1 MNQLVRL
8 AAIAAAFS
16 PVVST
21 LAHAQRSR
29 GVMGG
34 APAVTQQ
41 PPPPP
46 PSVQSRGII
55 AVPYPPGYGQRQGD
69 LPRIGTQ
76 PTHRQTG
83 YTNGYGLGGVAYTT
97 RDRDG
102 RLYWYD
108 GNTRDERGYR
118 DDRGYRSDRND
129 LGERRGVR
137 YSRPGYTTYSPYVR
151 RPIPCAAGC
160 VRFGGGLRYGRLFG
174 SFVIGYP
181 FYVPI
186 VVPYIYD
193 GTYVRYGEPAES
205 YAPTAD
211 AEQPASKLIV
221 VGAGTAGGGDAL
233 TVETRGD
240 SVRLSWLG
248 SGRTAREVRLFV
260 SDSAQQQLASR
271 RASPAAP
278 TATFEIATL
287 SAPVAFAGVSVTF
300 TDGVTSTTV
309 VPYRNG
315 TATSPR
321 R

>member
-1 MNQLVRL
+1 MNQLVRFAAL
-8 AAIAAAFS
+8 ATAFS
-16 PVVST
+16 SVVTSVA
-21 LAHAQRSR
+21 LAQRSR
-29 GVMGG
+29 GTMGG

-41 PPPPP
+41 PPAPA
-46 PSVQSRGII
+46 PSSIPRGGTMS
-55 AVPYPPGYGQRQGD
+55 VPMYGPRDYGPRGGN
-69 LPRIGTQ
+69 LPRIVTE
-76 PTHRQTG
+76 PPRRQG
-83 YTNGYGLGGVAYTT
+83 YGYGYGLAGSTGYSS

-102 RLYWYD
+102 RLFWYD
-108 GNTRDERGYR
+108 ENDRDN
-118 DDRGYRSDRND
+118 RGYRSDRD
-129 LGERRGVR
+129 DRGDRSDRTIR

-151 RPIPCAAGC
+151 RPIPCGIGC
-160 VRFGGGLRYGRLFG
+160 VRFAGGLRSGRVFG

-193 GTYVRYGEPAES
+193 ATYVRYGEPAADS
-205 YAPTAD
+205 YAPPPATD
-211 AEQPASKLIV
+211 QPASKLIV
-221 VGAGTAGGGDAL
+221 IGAGTGGGDAL

-240 SVRLSWLG
+240 SVRLSWIG
-248 SGRTAREVRLFV
+248 ANRAAREVRLFV

-271 RASPAAP
+271 RASPTAP

-315 TATSPR
+315 SATGPR